1 MKTLEIT
8 RLELVG
14 FGKFRERTIDLTSGL
29 NLIEGP
35 NEAGKSTI
43 QSFITGMFYGFFQ
56 PGTKRR
62 SYTPHRDKYRPWDQG
77 SYRGVLVC
85 KNEER
90 SWRIERCF
98 DKDNETVNVYDDQ
111 TGDDLTLDFPY
122 NPVTRQPQV
131 GEKLLRLS
139 KTAFNNTANIAQ
151 MTCASVSREA
161 DFSAEVNDKL
171 LSVMKTADASLSLS
185 AVIHEL
191 DSRIE
196 QIGSPK
202 KSKTPYGQACQLKKE
217 LEEEL
222 EESGKNQ
229 KDYQQLCTQID
240 RLAEQTAQ
248 LQKEKELLETQ
259 IRQSAAKELGGRY
272 LKAQNL
278 RTRIERIEK
287 EYEKYAIYQSVDLQE
302 IDQTQKRMAAKAQ
315 INRTMEKYRRASQ
328 EVEHRIQELN
338 TLYRTLEV
346 SEASEEV
353 LEQFES
359 VYKRYLTLGQMGQEI
374 KEMMIRQRNI
384 AFHRSRLNPMDEA
397 KLREDIQTW
406 RQLQQQ
412 KQEKENASHK
422 VPMPAIV
429 LLVLGVLLILGG
441 GLCAILKE
449 ELLAVGI
456 GCATVG
462 VLLVLSGGVFW
473 MLRRKNTAAH
483 ALEKIESMQ
492 QDILRAYQL
501 SDEEQAKTAATALD
515 TEQAVLQLE
524 EMLGRIQVNN
534 YKIEQFEQQ
543 EQQIGQEIAAKQ
555 SVADSLREQI
565 CRYLTQLTGRE
576 IPPEELAADKVP
588 FKSLRESVNQARRLR
603 TEMQRLTL
611 QQQQT
616 QQEEENCRMQIE
628 QINRSIQQVVAACE
642 AAGAKDAEDLERCKQ
657 GKRRWD
663 EISMELKMQKELL
676 AQTLG
681 RYSFE
686 EIEENIKNQ
695 RAVGEGDISA
705 DRQQIHQQL
714 QGVNEQL
721 AELARQTAELEGLRK
736 GREESHRPIGQIQAQ
751 IADVEESCQNFQFEL
766 DALQLAKQKL
776 LSLSGQLHRDFAP
789 QLNARI
795 SKALERI
802 TGSRYTRAVIDQTL
816 GIRLEDRQTHQLVE
830 VSALSNGMADLV
842 YLVMRLELL
851 ELLCSQGG
859 ERVQVPIILDDSFTQ
874 LDDERTARLLGY
886 LLEQPSVQI
895 LLFSCH
901 RRERAMLF
909 CFCHCSFTSR
919 LGLFVVY
926 YVHCR
931 KLQSTKKDRM

>member
-131 GEKLLRLS
+131 GEKLLGLS

-229 KDYQQLCTQID
+229 KDYQQLCTQMD

-248 LQKEKELLETQ
+248 LQKEKEMLETQ

-359 VYKRYLTLGQMGQEI
+359 VYERYLTLGQMGQEI

-397 KLREDIQTW
+397 RLREDIQTW

-429 LLVLGVLLILGG
+429 LLVLGVLLALGG

-628 QINRSIQQVVAACE
+628 QINRSIQQVVADCE

-751 IADVEESCQNFQFEL
+751 IADVEESCRNFQFEL

-901 RRERAMLF
+901 RRERAMLEQAKIPY
-909 CFCHCSFTSR
+909 HLVS
-919 LGLFVVY
+919 L
-926 YVHCR
+926 
-931 KLQSTKKDRM
+931 

>member
-131 GEKLLRLS
+131 GEKLLGLS

-202 KSKTPYGQACQLKKE
+202 KSKTPYGQACQMKKE

-359 VYKRYLTLGQMGQEI
+359 VYERYLTLGQMGQEI

-555 SVADSLREQI
+555 SVADNLREQI

-714 QGVNEQL
+714 QRVNEQL

-751 IADVEESCQNFQFEL
+751 IADVEESCRNFQFEL

-901 RRERAMLF
+901 RRERAMLEQAKIPY
-909 CFCHCSFTSR
+909 HLVS
-919 LGLFVVY
+919 L
-926 YVHCR
+926 
-931 KLQSTKKDRM
+931 

>member
-131 GEKLLRLS
+131 GEKLLGLS

-359 VYKRYLTLGQMGQEI
+359 VYERYLTLGQMGQEI

-555 SVADSLREQI
+555 SVADNLREQI

-695 RAVGEGDISA
+695 RAVREGDISA

-714 QGVNEQL
+714 QRVNEQL

-901 RRERAMLF
+901 RRERAMLEQAKIPY
-909 CFCHCSFTSR
+909 HLVS
-919 LGLFVVY
+919 L
-926 YVHCR
+926 
-931 KLQSTKKDRM
+931 

>member
-131 GEKLLRLS
+131 GEKLLGLS

-359 VYKRYLTLGQMGQEI
+359 IYERYLTLGQMGQEI

-555 SVADSLREQI
+555 SVADNLREQI

-714 QGVNEQL
+714 QRVNEQL

-901 RRERAMLF
+901 RRERAMLEQAKIPY
-909 CFCHCSFTSR
+909 HLVS
-919 LGLFVVY
+919 L
-926 YVHCR
+926 
-931 KLQSTKKDRM
+931 

>member
-1 MKTLEIT
+1 M
-8 RLELVG
+8 
-14 FGKFRERTIDLTSGL
+14 
-29 NLIEGP
+29 
-35 NEAGKSTI
+35 
-43 QSFITGMFYGFFQ
+43 
-56 PGTKRR
+56 
-62 SYTPHRDKYRPWDQG
+62 
-77 SYRGVLVC
+77 
-85 KNEER
+85 
-90 SWRIERCF
+90 
-98 DKDNETVNVYDDQ
+98 
-111 TGDDLTLDFPY
+111 
-122 NPVTRQPQV
+122 
-131 GEKLLRLS
+131 
-139 KTAFNNTANIAQ
+139 
-151 MTCASVSREA
+151 
-161 DFSAEVNDKL
+161 
-171 LSVMKTADASLSLS
+171 
-185 AVIHEL
+185 
-191 DSRIE
+191 
-196 QIGSPK
+196 
-202 KSKTPYGQACQLKKE
+202 KKE

-359 VYKRYLTLGQMGQEI
+359 VYERYLTLGQMGQEI

-628 QINRSIQQVVAACE
+628 QINRSIQQVVADCE

-695 RAVGEGDISA
+695 RAVGEGEISA

-751 IADVEESCQNFQFEL
+751 IADVEESCRNFQFEL

-901 RRERAMLF
+901 RRERAMLEQAKIPY
-909 CFCHCSFTSR
+909 HLVS
-919 LGLFVVY
+919 L
-926 YVHCR
+926 
-931 KLQSTKKDRM
+931 

>member
-131 GEKLLRLS
+131 GEKLLGLS

-151 MTCASVSREA
+151 MACASVSREA

-359 VYKRYLTLGQMGQEI
+359 IYERYLTLGQMGQEI

-543 EQQIGQEIAAKQ
+543 EQQIGQEITAKQ
-555 SVADSLREQI
+555 SVADNLREQI

-901 RRERAMLF
+901 RRERAMLEQAKIPY
-909 CFCHCSFTSR
+909 HLVS
-919 LGLFVVY
+919 L
-926 YVHCR
+926 
-931 KLQSTKKDRM
+931 

>member
-131 GEKLLRLS
+131 GEKLLGLS

-359 VYKRYLTLGQMGQEI
+359 VYERYLTLGQMGQEI

-456 GCATVG
+456 GCVTVG

-555 SVADSLREQI
+555 SVADNLREQI

-901 RRERAMLF
+901 RRERAMLEQAKIPY
-909 CFCHCSFTSR
+909 HLVS
-919 LGLFVVY
+919 L
-926 YVHCR
+926 
-931 KLQSTKKDRM
+931 

>member
-131 GEKLLRLS
+131 GEKLLGLS

-359 VYKRYLTLGQMGQEI
+359 VYERYLTLGQMGQEI

-555 SVADSLREQI
+555 SVADNLREQI

-721 AELARQTAELEGLRK
+721 AEFARQTAELEGLRK

-901 RRERAMLF
+901 RRERAMLEQAKIPY
-909 CFCHCSFTSR
+909 HLVS
-919 LGLFVVY
+919 L
-926 YVHCR
+926 
-931 KLQSTKKDRM
+931 

>member
-62 SYTPHRDKYRPWDQG
+62 SYTPHRDKYCPWDQG

-131 GEKLLRLS
+131 GEKLLGLS

-202 KSKTPYGQACQLKKE
+202 KSKTPYGQACQMKKE

-359 VYKRYLTLGQMGQEI
+359 VYERYLTLGQMGQEI

-555 SVADSLREQI
+555 SVADNLREQI

-714 QGVNEQL
+714 QRVNEQL

-751 IADVEESCQNFQFEL
+751 IADVEESCRNFQFEL

-901 RRERAMLF
+901 RRERAMLEQAKIPY
-909 CFCHCSFTSR
+909 HLVS
-919 LGLFVVY
+919 L
-926 YVHCR
+926 
-931 KLQSTKKDRM
+931 

>member
-131 GEKLLRLS
+131 GEKLLGLS

-359 VYKRYLTLGQMGQEI
+359 VYERYLTLGQMGQEI

-456 GCATVG
+456 GCVTVG

-543 EQQIGQEIAAKQ
+543 EQQIGQEITAKQ
-555 SVADSLREQI
+555 SVADNLREQI

-901 RRERAMLF
+901 RRERAMLEQAKIPY
-909 CFCHCSFTSR
+909 HLVS
-919 LGLFVVY
+919 L
-926 YVHCR
+926 
-931 KLQSTKKDRM
+931 

>member
-131 GEKLLRLS
+131 GEKLLGLS

-359 VYKRYLTLGQMGQEI
+359 VYERYLTLGQMGQEI

-543 EQQIGQEIAAKQ
+543 EQQIEQEIAAKQ
-555 SVADSLREQI
+555 SVADNLREQI

-901 RRERAMLF
+901 RRERAMLEQAKIPY
-909 CFCHCSFTSR
+909 HLVS
-919 LGLFVVY
+919 L
-926 YVHCR
+926 
-931 KLQSTKKDRM
+931 

>member
-131 GEKLLRLS
+131 GEKLLGLS

-222 EESGKNQ
+222 EKSGKNQ

-359 VYKRYLTLGQMGQEI
+359 IYERYLTLGQMGQEI

-555 SVADSLREQI
+555 SVADNLREQI

-663 EISMELKMQKELL
+663 EINMELKMQKELL

-901 RRERAMLF
+901 RRERAMLEQAKIPY
-909 CFCHCSFTSR
+909 HLVS
-919 LGLFVVY
+919 L
-926 YVHCR
+926 
-931 KLQSTKKDRM
+931 

>member
-131 GEKLLRLS
+131 GEKLLGLS

-229 KDYQQLCTQID
+229 KDYQQLCTQMD

-359 VYKRYLTLGQMGQEI
+359 VYERYLTLGQMGQEI

-901 RRERAMLF
+901 RRERAMLEQAKIPY
-909 CFCHCSFTSR
+909 HLVS
-919 LGLFVVY
+919 L
-926 YVHCR
+926 
-931 KLQSTKKDRM
+931 

>member
-62 SYTPHRDKYRPWDQG
+62 SYTPHRDKYCPWDQG

-131 GEKLLRLS
+131 GEKLLGLS

-229 KDYQQLCTQID
+229 KDYQQLCTQMD

-302 IDQTQKRMAAKAQ
+302 VDQTQKRMAAKAQ

-359 VYKRYLTLGQMGQEI
+359 IYERYLTLGQMGQEI

-524 EMLGRIQVNN
+524 KMLGRIQVNN

-555 SVADSLREQI
+555 SVADNLREQI

-901 RRERAMLF
+901 RRERAMLEQAKIPY
-909 CFCHCSFTSR
+909 HLVS
-919 LGLFVVY
+919 L
-926 YVHCR
+926 
-931 KLQSTKKDRM
+931 

>member
-131 GEKLLRLS
+131 GEKLLGLS

-229 KDYQQLCTQID
+229 KDYQQLCTQMD

-359 VYKRYLTLGQMGQEI
+359 VYERYLTLGQMGQEI

-555 SVADSLREQI
+555 SVADNLREQI

-901 RRERAMLF
+901 RRERAMLEQAKIPY
-909 CFCHCSFTSR
+909 HLVS
-919 LGLFVVY
+919 L
-926 YVHCR
+926 
-931 KLQSTKKDRM
+931 

>member
-98 DKDNETVNVYDDQ
+98 DKDNETVNVYNDQ

-131 GEKLLRLS
+131 GEKLLGLS

-248 LQKEKELLETQ
+248 LQKEKELLDTQ

-359 VYKRYLTLGQMGQEI
+359 VYERYLTLGQMGQEI

-555 SVADSLREQI
+555 SVADNLREQI

-714 QGVNEQL
+714 QRVNEQL

-751 IADVEESCQNFQFEL
+751 IADVEESCRNFQFEL

-901 RRERAMLF
+901 RRERAMLEQAKIPY
-909 CFCHCSFTSR
+909 HLVS
-919 LGLFVVY
+919 L
-926 YVHCR
+926 
-931 KLQSTKKDRM
+931 

>member
-131 GEKLLRLS
+131 GEKLLGLS
-139 KTAFNNTANIAQ
+139 KSAFNNTANIAQ

-359 VYKRYLTLGQMGQEI
+359 VYERYLTLGQMGQEI

-555 SVADSLREQI
+555 SVADNLREQI

-901 RRERAMLF
+901 RRERAMLEQAKIPY
-909 CFCHCSFTSR
+909 HLVS
-919 LGLFVVY
+919 L
-926 YVHCR
+926 
-931 KLQSTKKDRM
+931 

>member
-131 GEKLLRLS
+131 GEKLLGLS

-359 VYKRYLTLGQMGQEI
+359 IYERYLTLGQMGQEI

-555 SVADSLREQI
+555 SVADNLREQI

-705 DRQQIHQQL
+705 GRQQIHQQL

-901 RRERAMLF
+901 RRERAMLEQAKIPY
-909 CFCHCSFTSR
+909 HLVS
-919 LGLFVVY
+919 L
-926 YVHCR
+926 
-931 KLQSTKKDRM
+931 

>member
-131 GEKLLRLS
+131 GEKLLGLS

-359 VYKRYLTLGQMGQEI
+359 VYERYLILGQMGQEI

-524 EMLGRIQVNN
+524 KMLGRIQVNN

-555 SVADSLREQI
+555 SVADNLREQI

-901 RRERAMLF
+901 RRERAMLEQAKIPY
-909 CFCHCSFTSR
+909 HLVS
-919 LGLFVVY
+919 L
-926 YVHCR
+926 
-931 KLQSTKKDRM
+931 

>member
-131 GEKLLRLS
+131 GEKLLGLS

-229 KDYQQLCTQID
+229 KNYQQLCTQID

-359 VYKRYLTLGQMGQEI
+359 VYERYLTLGQMGQEI

-555 SVADSLREQI
+555 SVADNLREQI

-895 LLFSCH
+895 LLFS
-901 RRERAMLF
+901 
-909 CFCHCSFTSR
+909 
-919 LGLFVVY
+919 
-926 YVHCR
+926 
-931 KLQSTKKDRM
+931 

>member
-131 GEKLLRLS
+131 GEKLLGLS

-359 VYKRYLTLGQMGQEI
+359 IYERYLTLGQMGQEI

-524 EMLGRIQVNN
+524 KMLGRIQVNN

-555 SVADSLREQI
+555 SVADNLREQI

-901 RRERAMLF
+901 RRERAMLEQAKIPY
-909 CFCHCSFTSR
+909 HLVS
-919 LGLFVVY
+919 L
-926 YVHCR
+926 
-931 KLQSTKKDRM
+931 

>member
-131 GEKLLRLS
+131 GEKLLGLS

-359 VYKRYLTLGQMGQEI
+359 VYERYLTLGQMGQEI
-374 KEMMIRQRNI
+374 KEMLIRQRNI
-384 AFHRSRLNPMDEA
+384 AFHRSRLTSMDEA
-397 KLREDIQTW
+397 RLREDIQTW

-429 LLVLGVLLILGG
+429 LLVLGILLALGG

-492 QDILRAYQL
+492 QDILRAYRL
-501 SDEEQAKTAATALD
+501 SDEEQAKTEATALG

-543 EQQIGQEIAAKQ
+543 EQQIRQEIAAKQ

-628 QINRSIQQVVAACE
+628 QINQSIQQVVAACE

-663 EISMELKMQKELL
+663 EISIELKMQKELL

-736 GREESHRPIGQIQAQ
+736 GREESHRPLGQIQAQ

-901 RRERAMLF
+901 RRERAMLEQAKIPY
-909 CFCHCSFTSR
+909 HLVS
-919 LGLFVVY
+919 L
-926 YVHCR
+926 
-931 KLQSTKKDRM
+931 

>member
-14 FGKFRERTIDLTSGL
+14 FGKFCERTIDLTSGL

-62 SYTPHRDKYRPWDQG
+62 SYTPHRDKYRPWNQG

-131 GEKLLRLS
+131 GEKLLGLS

-229 KDYQQLCTQID
+229 KDYQQLCTQMD

-278 RTRIERIEK
+278 RTRIKRIEK

-359 VYKRYLTLGQMGQEI
+359 VYERYLTLGQMGQEI

-397 KLREDIQTW
+397 RLREDIQTW

-429 LLVLGVLLILGG
+429 LLVLGVLLALGG

-628 QINRSIQQVVAACE
+628 QINRSIQQVVADCE

-901 RRERAMLF
+901 RRERAMLEQAKIPY
-909 CFCHCSFTSR
+909 HLVS
-919 LGLFVVY
+919 L
-926 YVHCR
+926 
-931 KLQSTKKDRM
+931 

>member
-131 GEKLLRLS
+131 GEKLLGLS

-359 VYKRYLTLGQMGQEI
+359 VYERYLTLGQMGQEI

-555 SVADSLREQI
+555 SEADNLREQS

-616 QQEEENCRMQIE
+616 QHEEENCRMQIE

-751 IADVEESCQNFQFEL
+751 IADVEESFQNFQFEL

-795 SKALERI
+795 STALERI
-802 TGSRYTRAVIDQTL
+802 SCSRYTRAVIDQTL

-886 LLEQPSVQI
+886 LLEQPSGQI

-901 RRERAMLF
+901 RRERAMLEQAKIPY
-909 CFCHCSFTSR
+909 HLVS
-919 LGLFVVY
+919 L
-926 YVHCR
+926 
-931 KLQSTKKDRM
+931 

>member
-131 GEKLLRLS
+131 GEKLLGLS

-229 KDYQQLCTQID
+229 KDYQQLCTQMD

-359 VYKRYLTLGQMGQEI
+359 VYERYLTLGQMGQEI

-501 SDEEQAKTAATALD
+501 SDDEQAKTAATALD

-628 QINRSIQQVVAACE
+628 QINRSIQQVVADCE

-830 VSALSNGMADLV
+830 ISALSNGMADLV

-901 RRERAMLF
+901 RRERAMLEQAKIPY
-909 CFCHCSFTSR
+909 HLVS
-919 LGLFVVY
+919 L
-926 YVHCR
+926 
-931 KLQSTKKDRM
+931 

>member
-131 GEKLLRLS
+131 GEKLLGLS

-359 VYKRYLTLGQMGQEI
+359 VYERYLTLGQMGQEI

-555 SVADSLREQI
+555 SVADNLREQI

-874 LDDERTARLLGY
+874 LDDERTARLLGH

-901 RRERAMLF
+901 RRERAMLEQAKIPY
-909 CFCHCSFTSR
+909 HLVS
-919 LGLFVVY
+919 L
-926 YVHCR
+926 
-931 KLQSTKKDRM
+931 

>member
-62 SYTPHRDKYRPWDQG
+62 SYTPHRDKYCPWDQG

-131 GEKLLRLS
+131 GEKLLGLS

-229 KDYQQLCTQID
+229 KDYQQLCTQMD

-359 VYKRYLTLGQMGQEI
+359 VYERYLTLGQMGQEI

-501 SDEEQAKTAATALD
+501 SDDEQAKTAATALD

-628 QINRSIQQVVAACE
+628 QINRSIQQVVADCE

-901 RRERAMLF
+901 RRERAMLEQAKIPY
-909 CFCHCSFTSR
+909 HLVS
-919 LGLFVVY
+919 L
-926 YVHCR
+926 
-931 KLQSTKKDRM
+931 

>member
-131 GEKLLRLS
+131 GEKLLGLS

-359 VYKRYLTLGQMGQEI
+359 VYERYLTLGQMGQEI

-555 SVADSLREQI
+555 SVADNLREQI

-676 AQTLG
+676 AQTMG

-901 RRERAMLF
+901 RRERAMLEQAKIPY
-909 CFCHCSFTSR
+909 HLVS
-919 LGLFVVY
+919 L
-926 YVHCR
+926 
-931 KLQSTKKDRM
+931 

>member
-131 GEKLLRLS
+131 GEKLLGLS

-359 VYKRYLTLGQMGQEI
+359 VYERYLTLGQMGQEI

-412 KQEKENASHK
+412 KQDKENASHK

-555 SVADSLREQI
+555 SVADNLREQI

-901 RRERAMLF
+901 RRERAMLEQAKIPY
-909 CFCHCSFTSR
+909 HLVS
-919 LGLFVVY
+919 L
-926 YVHCR
+926 
-931 KLQSTKKDRM
+931 

>member
-1 MKTLEIT
+1 M
-8 RLELVG
+8 
-14 FGKFRERTIDLTSGL
+14 

-131 GEKLLRLS
+131 GEKLLGLS

-359 VYKRYLTLGQMGQEI
+359 IYERYLTLGQMGQEI

-555 SVADSLREQI
+555 SVADNLREQI

-901 RRERAMLF
+901 RRERAMLEQAKIPY
-909 CFCHCSFTSR
+909 HLVS
-919 LGLFVVY
+919 L
-926 YVHCR
+926 
-931 KLQSTKKDRM
+931 

>member
-131 GEKLLRLS
+131 GEKLLGLS

-229 KDYQQLCTQID
+229 KDYQQLCTQMD

-359 VYKRYLTLGQMGQEI
+359 VYERYLTLGQMGREI

-901 RRERAMLF
+901 RRERAMLEQAKIPY
-909 CFCHCSFTSR
+909 HLVS
-919 LGLFVVY
+919 L
-926 YVHCR
+926 
-931 KLQSTKKDRM
+931 

>member
-131 GEKLLRLS
+131 GEKLLGLS

-359 VYKRYLTLGQMGQEI
+359 IYERYLTLGQMGQEI

-449 ELLAVGI
+449 EMLAVGI

-515 TEQAVLQLE
+515 TEQAVLHLE

-555 SVADSLREQI
+555 SVADNLREQI

-901 RRERAMLF
+901 RRERAMLEQAKIPY
-909 CFCHCSFTSR
+909 HLVS
-919 LGLFVVY
+919 L
-926 YVHCR
+926 
-931 KLQSTKKDRM
+931 

>member
-1 MKTLEIT
+1 M
-8 RLELVG
+8 
-14 FGKFRERTIDLTSGL
+14 
-29 NLIEGP
+29 
-35 NEAGKSTI
+35 
-43 QSFITGMFYGFFQ
+43 
-56 PGTKRR
+56 
-62 SYTPHRDKYRPWDQG
+62 
-77 SYRGVLVC
+77 
-85 KNEER
+85 
-90 SWRIERCF
+90 
-98 DKDNETVNVYDDQ
+98 
-111 TGDDLTLDFPY
+111 TLDFPY

-131 GEKLLRLS
+131 GEKLLGLS

-359 VYKRYLTLGQMGQEI
+359 IYERYLTLGQMGQEI

-534 YKIEQFEQQ
+534 YKIEKFEQQ

-555 SVADSLREQI
+555 SVADNLREQI

-628 QINRSIQQVVAACE
+628 QINRSIQPPVKLPGQRMPRIWSAASRAS
-642 AAGAKDAEDLERCKQ
+642 AAGMK
-657 GKRRWD
+657 
-663 EISMELKMQKELL
+663 
-676 AQTLG
+676 
-681 RYSFE
+681 
-686 EIEENIKNQ
+686 
-695 RAVGEGDISA
+695 SA
-705 DRQQIHQQL
+705 W
-714 QGVNEQL
+714 
-721 AELARQTAELEGLRK
+721 
-736 GREESHRPIGQIQAQ
+736 S
-751 IADVEESCQNFQFEL
+751 
-766 DALQLAKQKL
+766 
-776 LSLSGQLHRDFAP
+776 
-789 QLNARI
+789 
-795 SKALERI
+795 
-802 TGSRYTRAVIDQTL
+802 
-816 GIRLEDRQTHQLVE
+816 
-830 VSALSNGMADLV
+830 
-842 YLVMRLELL
+842 
-851 ELLCSQGG
+851 
-859 ERVQVPIILDDSFTQ
+859 
-874 LDDERTARLLGY
+874 
-886 LLEQPSVQI
+886 
-895 LLFSCH
+895 
-901 RRERAMLF
+901 
-909 CFCHCSFTSR
+909 
-919 LGLFVVY
+919 
-926 YVHCR
+926 
-931 KLQSTKKDRM
+931 

>member
-14 FGKFRERTIDLTSGL
+14 FGKFRERTIDLTNGL

-62 SYTPHRDKYRPWDQG
+62 PYTPHRDKYRPWDQG

-131 GEKLLRLS
+131 GEKLLGLS

-359 VYKRYLTLGQMGQEI
+359 IYERYLTLGQMGQEI

-555 SVADSLREQI
+555 SVADNLREQI

-901 RRERAMLF
+901 RRERAMLEQAKIPY
-909 CFCHCSFTSR
+909 HLVS
-919 LGLFVVY
+919 L
-926 YVHCR
+926 
-931 KLQSTKKDRM
+931 

>member
-77 SYRGVLVC
+77 RYRGVLVC

-131 GEKLLRLS
+131 GEKLLGLS

-359 VYKRYLTLGQMGQEI
+359 VYERYLTLGQMGQEI

-422 VPMPAIV
+422 VSMPAIV

-524 EMLGRIQVNN
+524 EMLGHIQVNN

-555 SVADSLREQI
+555 SVADNLREQI

-751 IADVEESCQNFQFEL
+751 IADVEESFQNFQFEL

-901 RRERAMLF
+901 RRERAMLEQAKIPY
-909 CFCHCSFTSR
+909 HLVS
-919 LGLFVVY
+919 L
-926 YVHCR
+926 
-931 KLQSTKKDRM
+931 

>member
-131 GEKLLRLS
+131 GEKLLGLS

-359 VYKRYLTLGQMGQEI
+359 VYERYLTLGQMGQEI

-628 QINRSIQQVVAACE
+628 QINRSIQQVVADCE

-736 GREESHRPIGQIQAQ
+736 GREESHRPLGQIQAQ

-901 RRERAMLF
+901 RRERAMLEQAKIPY
-909 CFCHCSFTSR
+909 HLVS
-919 LGLFVVY
+919 L
-926 YVHCR
+926 
-931 KLQSTKKDRM
+931 

>member
-131 GEKLLRLS
+131 GEKLLGLS

-229 KDYQQLCTQID
+229 KDYQQLCTQMD

-338 TLYRTLEV
+338 ALYRTLEV

-359 VYKRYLTLGQMGQEI
+359 VYERYLTLGQMGQEI

-628 QINRSIQQVVAACE
+628 QINRSIQQVVADCE

-901 RRERAMLF
+901 RRERAMLEQAKIPY
-909 CFCHCSFTSR
+909 HLVS
-919 LGLFVVY
+919 L
-926 YVHCR
+926 
-931 KLQSTKKDRM
+931 

>member
-131 GEKLLRLS
+131 GEKLLGLS

-229 KDYQQLCTQID
+229 KYYQQLCTQID

-359 VYKRYLTLGQMGQEI
+359 IYERYLTLGQMGQEI

-901 RRERAMLF
+901 RRERAMLEQAKIPY
-909 CFCHCSFTSR
+909 HLVS
-919 LGLFVVY
+919 L
-926 YVHCR
+926 
-931 KLQSTKKDRM
+931 

>member
-62 SYTPHRDKYRPWDQG
+62 SYTPHRDKYCPWDQG

-131 GEKLLRLS
+131 GEKLLGLS

-202 KSKTPYGQACQLKKE
+202 KSKTPYGQACQMKKE

-359 VYKRYLTLGQMGQEI
+359 VYERYLTLGQMGQEI

-628 QINRSIQQVVAACE
+628 QINRSIQQVVADCE

-695 RAVGEGDISA
+695 RAVGEGEISA

-751 IADVEESCQNFQFEL
+751 IADVEESCRNFQFEL

-901 RRERAMLF
+901 RRERAMLEQAKIPY
-909 CFCHCSFTSR
+909 HLVS
-919 LGLFVVY
+919 L
-926 YVHCR
+926 
-931 KLQSTKKDRM
+931 

>member
-131 GEKLLRLS
+131 GEKLLGLS

-217 LEEEL
+217 LGEEL

-359 VYKRYLTLGQMGQEI
+359 VYERYLTLGQMGQEI

-751 IADVEESCQNFQFEL
+751 IADVEESFQNFQFEL

-901 RRERAMLF
+901 RRERAMLEQAKIPY
-909 CFCHCSFTSR
+909 HLVS
-919 LGLFVVY
+919 L
-926 YVHCR
+926 
-931 KLQSTKKDRM
+931 